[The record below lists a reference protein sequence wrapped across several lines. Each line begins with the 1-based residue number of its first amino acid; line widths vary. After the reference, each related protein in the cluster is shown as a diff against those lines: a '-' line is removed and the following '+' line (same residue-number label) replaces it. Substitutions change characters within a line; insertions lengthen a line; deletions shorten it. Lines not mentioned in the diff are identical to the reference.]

1 MASISTSKTTG
12 KRRILFVGPDGE
24 RKQIRLGKVS
34 KRDAE
39 AIKIRIE
46 TLLNSRMKACPIDRD
61 TAGWVG
67 NLEGAFRVKLE
78 RAGLVESVE
87 QTRIPKLGAW
97 LERYIQ
103 GRPDVKKSTATVYG
117 HTQRNLVEY
126 FGADR
131 TLDKITLGDVDS
143 FRVHLSTKEKLADNT
158 VRRRMGIAKQFF
170 RAAIRRKL
178 ISENP
183 FEGQS
188 TVVRRNAERFVFIT
202 RQQAEKVLDA
212 CPDIE
217 WRLIFALARFGG
229 LRVPSEVLSL
239 RWGDVDFGN
248 MRFTVH
254 SSKTEHLGKGTR
266 PVPIFPELYSLLLD
280 AFDNAEPGAEYV
292 ISQYDPNTENLRTQF
307 KKIIKRAGLTPWP
320 KLFQNLRSTRETEL
334 AETYPVQVV
343 CEWIGNTPKVAANH
357 YLQVT
362 EEHYRKA
369 TQKAAQNPAQQ
380 SAESVRMG
388 SQCGKDQIHESEFGG
403 VMRDNADSCKSFN
416 CKGMGRTGLEP
427 VTSPV

>member
-1 MASISTSKTTG
+1 MASISTNKTTG

-39 AIKIRIE
+39 AIKTRVE
-46 TLLNSRMKACPIDRD
+46 TLLNARMRNCPIDRD

-78 RAGLVESVE
+78 RAGLIESVE
-87 QTRIPKLGAW
+87 QTRIPTLGKW
-97 LERYIQ
+97 LEKYIQ
-103 GRPDVKKSTATVYG
+103 GRADVKGSTATVYG

-126 FGADR
+126 FGVDR
-131 TLDKITLGDVDS
+131 MLDKITPGDVDA
-143 FRVHLSTKEKLADNT
+143 FRVHLSTKENLADNT

-170 RAAIRRKL
+170 RAAVRREI
-178 ISENP
+178 ISRNP
-183 FEGQS
+183 FDGQS

-202 RQQAEKVLDA
+202 RQQAKKVLDA
-212 CPDIE
+212 CPDAE

-254 SSKTEHLGKGTR
+254 SSKTEHLGRGTR
-266 PVPIFPELYSLLLD
+266 VVPIFPELYPLLLD
-280 AFDNAEPGAEYV
+280 VFDSAEPGAEYV
-292 ISQYDPNTENLRTQF
+292 ISRYDPNTENLRTQF

-334 AETYPVQVV
+334 AEEYPVQVV

-362 EEHYRKA
+362 DEHYR
-369 TQKAAQNPAQQ
+369 KAAQNPAQQ
-380 SAESVRMG
+380 SAESVRMD
-388 SQCGKDQIHESEFGG
+388 SQREGEEIKESAINGE
-403 VMRDNADSCKSFN
+403 MRDNANSCKSFIS
-416 CKGMGRTGLEP
+416 KRMGRTGLEP
-427 VTSPV
+427 VTLRV